1 MSLSQCDV
9 PCPEVDFKH
18 VMTRKQNTTNL
29 YNGVEKKESV
39 PISTCTMASN
49 GWYNALIVPEHSKKY
64 LIWRNEKKALCNNIS
79 QNKTKQTNKQ
89 NQQQQPKKTNCKAKT
104 PQNPNR
110 KTLAQN
116 IL

>member
-9 PCPEVDFKH
+9 PCSEVDFKHH
-18 VMTRKQNTTNL
+18 VMTRKQNITNL
-29 YNGVEKKESV
+29 HNGVEKEEIF

-49 GWYNALIVPEHSKKY
+49 ARYNVLIVPEHSKNKSD
-64 LIWRNEKKALCNNIS
+64 LEKWKESI
-79 QNKTKQTNKQ
+79 
-89 NQQQQPKKTNCKAKT
+89 PAKN
-104 PQNPNR
+104 PQNSR